1 MQQCP
6 SIGWR
11 ISKEWYEFIS
21 VFEVLRLANISLIE
35 KDLVG
40 ENREVQKTPRSLSE
54 KFNEVV
60 TVLYMLF
67 ARGTAG
73 GLFVVYIP
81 GRETRVVTVV
91 VTSKFNI
98 VENRVKAERWVKL

>member
-1 MQQCP
+1 M
-6 SIGWR
+6 
-11 ISKEWYEFIS
+11 
-21 VFEVLRLANISLIE
+21 ANISLIE

-67 ARGTAG
+67 ARGTAVDYL
-73 GLFVVYIP
+73 LFIFRE
-81 GRETRVVTVV
+81 GRPE
-91 VTSKFNI
+91 
-98 VENRVKAERWVKL
+98 L